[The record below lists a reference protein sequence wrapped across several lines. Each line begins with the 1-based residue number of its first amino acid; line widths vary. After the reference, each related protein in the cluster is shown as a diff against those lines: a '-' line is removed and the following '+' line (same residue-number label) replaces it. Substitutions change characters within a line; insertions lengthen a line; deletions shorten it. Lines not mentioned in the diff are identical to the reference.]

1 MYALPTPRLLPV
13 FPLALAL
20 VTGCGTARAVGGP
33 PSPEAATLEL
43 IESVPVETTLDHP
56 DIRDAFE
63 VWPLMIGRAQKTLD
77 IAEFYIISEPG
88 KRMAPVLDA
97 IAAAGARGVKV
108 RILADA
114 KFAKQYHDD
123 LDRLATLDNVQVV
136 QWDVG
141 PTLGGVLHA
150 KYFVVDGVDAY
161 LGSQN
166 FDWRS
171 LEHIQ
176 ELGVRV
182 RVPEVVGLLADVF
195 ATDWGLATGEPTD
208 ARVMH
213 VPASAFPVKTTI
225 GGKPAEITAVAS
237 PVKWLPDEASWDLPQ
252 LVALIDGAK
261 ERVSVQLLTYETR
274 HRTEEPFDTLDE
286 ALRRAAL
293 RGVKVHLMV
302 ANWNLR
308 GDRLPALEKLAS
320 VPGVE
325 VRFVSIP
332 EATTGFVSFARVCHA
347 KLMVVDDDRSWVGT
361 SNWGRGY
368 FYGSR
373 NVSVIVK
380 SRAFATQLAG
390 FFGTTWASSYAETL
404 IPGRRYEPPR
414 ISE

>member
-1 MYALPTPRLLPV
+1 MYALPRTRPLLVPLL
-13 FPLALAL
+13 LALL
-20 VTGCGTARAVGGP
+20 TGCGTARAVGGP
-33 PSPEAATLEL
+33 TPPEAPGLEL
-43 IESVPVETTLDHP
+43 VETVPVETTLDHP

-63 VWPLMIGRAQKTLD
+63 VWPLMIGRAKQTLD
-77 IAEFYIISEPG
+77 IAEFYVISEPG

-123 LDRLATLDNVQVV
+123 LDRLGTFDNVRVV
-136 QWDVG
+136 QWDVA

-150 KYFVVDGVDAY
+150 KYFVVDGVEAY

-176 ELGVRV
+176 ELGLRV
-182 RVPEVVGLLADVF
+182 RVPEVVGHLSDVF

-208 ARVMH
+208 ARVLH
-213 VPASAFPVKTTI
+213 VPASAFPAKTTF
-225 GGKPAEITAVAS
+225 GGQPARVTAVAS

-261 ERVSVQLLTYETR
+261 ERINVQLLTYETR
-274 HRTEEPFDTLDE
+274 HRGEEPFDTLDD

-293 RGVKVHLMV
+293 RGVTVHLMV

-308 GDRLPALEKLAS
+308 GDRLPALAKLAS
-320 VPGVE
+320 VPGIE

-332 EATTGFVSFARVCHA
+332 EATTGFVSFARVSHS
-347 KLMVVDDDRSWVGT
+347 KLMVVDDDHSWVGT

-373 NVSVIVK
+373 NVGVIVE
-380 SRAFATQLAG
+380 SRAFNAQLTR
-390 FFGTTWASSYAETL
+390 FFQTTWASAYAETL
-404 IPGRRYEPPR
+404 VPGRHYEPPR